1 MVPALDEAEFEAAD
15 VSNGGTIK
23 VMRVMQ
29 RQLRT
34 RRAPPNPVLVGL
46 LLVLAFLGNDVLM
59 AALASG
65 AGLNESV

>member
-1 MVPALDEAEFEAAD
+1 
-15 VSNGGTIK
+15 
-23 VMRVMQ
+23 MRVMQ
-29 RQLRT
+29 RQLQT
-34 RRAPPNPVLVGL
+34 RRAPPNPVLIGL